1 MKINKTTILVILIF
15 VIGVCLSV
23 WGHIFSKKII
33 REDAQKAFEIA
44 AEERYATFKDGLNK
58 NIKIIQSL
66 KGFVNAS
73 GEISKEAFSVFAA
86 TCLEDESSLSALEWI
101 PQVPYGQT
109 EQLKNKLMAEGID
122 DFWIKEKDKSGEF
135 ISAKKRENYYP
146 VLYVEPEKGNEP
158 AIGFD
163 LGAEVMRREALL
175 KARDTGEYT
184 ITGRIKLVQGKRDAY
199 AVLAY
204 LPVYKRNA
212 SLERVVDRQK
222 YLSGFALGVLKIP
235 ELYESSLQFL
245 SPAGID
251 VYLFDATEKG
261 APAYLYHHTSR
272 LSQADSNMDN
282 EGVYETLETQKNIIQ
297 RRVQVG
303 SRDWLM
309 VFQPRQDFLKKFSN
323 NYPDLV
329 LVLGLLITLT
339 LSIWI
344 YNKLMYTITIENRVN
359 ERTQQLNEKVEVIK
373 NQNKDLEDS
382 KKATLNLLEDL
393 QQAKG
398 DLEEREFLL
407 KRSNEELEQFAY
419 VASHDLQEPLRMV
432 ASFTQLLEKR
442 YEKKLDK
449 KGKEYI
455 SYAVDGSKRMQKLI
469 DNLLQFSRI
478 GRKVND
484 LEEVD
489 LNKLVDEIKTDFQ
502 LRIKET
508 NAKIIYDQLP
518 VLNVNRSQIKH
529 LFQNLIS
536 NAIKFCEQPPIIN
549 ISTQK
554 IGNGW
559 EFKVSDNG
567 IGIAEKYLDKI
578 FVIFQRLHTR
588 KEYEGT
594 GIGLALCKKIVENYG
609 GNISVESELGKG
621 TTFQFIIKKGV

>member
-1 MKINKTTILVILIF
+1 MKINKTTISVILIF

-297 RRVQVG
+297 RRVQAG

-309 VFQPRQDFLKKFSN
+309 VFQPRQAFLKKFSN

-373 NQNKDLEDS
+373 NQNKELEDS

-393 QQAKG
+393 EQAKG

-484 LEEVD
+484 VEEVD